1 MIHLACIGV
10 APPRLFMSGPREQ
23 SSVSNS
29 NAGKMITLELQK
41 CDAIHSYDVSFQVIV
56 LAPTRELVNQ
66 VANDFKALKSTF
78 INIQAFYGGVSMHAQ
93 GTVNS

>member
-1 MIHLACIGV
+1 
-10 APPRLFMSGPREQ
+10 MSGRPQKQ
-23 SSVSNS
+23 SRGSNS
-29 NAGKMITLELQK
+29 NAGKMIKLDLQK
-41 CDAIHSYDVSFQVIV
+41 CDALHSYDVSFQVIV